1 MLPYAHVA
9 LLFHKVWV
17 TRHHRGGG
25 GGGARGGRVCACVRY
40 VLGVEGWEG
49 EEVTTVGGEE
59 VGIEEVPT
67 RPPPMASILL

>member
-1 MLPYAHVA
+1 
-9 LLFHKVWV
+9 
-17 TRHHRGGG
+17 
-25 GGGARGGRVCACVRY
+25 VCACVRY